1 MSRKKMTGREFEE
14 HCTGYLRRKGFKN
27 IEITKGSGDQGVD
40 ILAKRRGKTYAIQC
54 KFYQKPVGNKAV
66 QEAYA
71 GMQYYDCDRS
81 MVMTNSTF
89 TKGAKELAERTGV
102 ALWPDVPLRK
112 AHGSRLLF
120 LFVLLAILAA
130 AMYYTLQVAN

>member
-14 HCTGYLRRKGFKN
+14 YCDEKKKKKGYRRVRV
-27 IEITKGSGDQGVD
+27 TRATGDQGVD

-54 KFYQKPVGNKAV
+54 KLYQKPVGNSAV

-71 GMQYYDCDRS
+71 GKQYYDCDRG

-89 TKGAKELAERTGV
+89 TRGAKALAARTEIELWENI
-102 ALWPDVPLRK
+102 PLKRFPAK
-112 AHGSRLLF
+112 GILLV
-120 LFVLLAILAA
+120 LVLLALLVA
-130 AMYYTLQVAN
+130 AMIYTQQTAV

>member
-14 HCTGYLRRKGFKN
+14 HCALYLRRRGFKK
-27 IEITKGSGDQGVD
+27 IEITKASGDQGVD

-54 KFYQKPVGNKAV
+54 KMYQKPVGNSAV

-71 GMQYYDCDRS
+71 GMQYYDCDKG

-89 TKGAKELAERTGV
+89 TKGAIELAGRTGV
-102 ALWPDVPLRK
+102 ALWEAVPLRK
-112 AHGSRLLF
+112 PHGSRLLF
-120 LFVLLAILAA
+120 IIVLLVVLAG
-130 AMYYTLQVAN
+130 AMYYTIQTVG

>member
-1 MSRKKMTGREFEE
+1 MSRKNMTGREFEE
-14 HCTGYLRRKGFKN
+14 HCAGYLRRRGFKK
-27 IEITKGSGDQGVD
+27 IELTKGSGDQGVD

-71 GMQYYDCDRS
+71 GMQYYDCDKG

-89 TKGAKELAERTGV
+89 TKGAIELAGRTGV
-102 ALWPDVPLRK
+102 ALWEAVPLRK

-120 LFVLLAILAA
+120 LFVLLVILGA
-130 AMYYTLQVAN
+130 AMYHTLQAVG